1 MKEYSEDELDD
12 LNSRRSLSKT
22 EKLCKC
28 LLELLD
34 TEKEYVKVCGVCVF
48 TCCLNY
54 DFQDLDKLVSRYL
67 IPLKAET
74 FITPTEVKRYC
85 NYC

>member
-12 LNSRRSLSKT
+12 LSSRRSLSKT

-34 TEKEYVKVCGVCVF
+34 TEKEYVKVCGIRVYM
-48 TCCLNY
+48 L
-54 DFQDLDKLVSRYL
+54 LKL
-67 IPLKAET
+67 
-74 FITPTEVKRYC
+74 
-85 NYC
+85 